1 MWRACR
7 LFLIFLVGLAGFGFP
22 HPAAAA
28 IDVQTRGRWD
38 RLSRG
43 DEHAG
48 DQSDRLFLVQQ
59 SGKILIYMAV
69 ALTATPDPGPSMFAG
84 WTGDA
89 DCADGTVTLSADR
102 HCSSGTSC
110 PYLHR
115 SRARGPAIRS
125 KLLLRS
131 SDSESL
137 RTVGILESFPL
148 QFRPPEIQ
156 NHTR

>member
-1 MWRACR
+1 MQQACR

-28 IDVQTRGRWD
+28 IEVQLVAGGLD
-38 RLSRG
+38 FLVG
-43 DEHAG
+43 LEHAG

-59 SGKILIYMAV
+59 SGKI
-69 ALTATPDPGPSMFAG
+69 
-84 WTGDA
+84 
-89 DCADGTVTLSADR
+89 
-102 HCSSGTSC
+102 
-110 PYLHR
+110 
-115 SRARGPAIRS
+115 
-125 KLLLRS
+125 LLRS

>member
-1 MWRACR
+1 MFKLVAGG
-7 LFLIFLVGLAGFGFP
+7 IDFLVG
-22 HPAAAA
+22 
-28 IDVQTRGRWD
+28 I
-38 RLSRG
+38 
-43 DEHAG
+43 EHAG